1 MRYRLASLASA
12 LLATYV
18 AVQAFSTTGVYGI
31 ASLFLSPQF
40 IYVLFVVPLVAFA
53 LGKRIFGNAYL
64 SLLLILTV
72 SPMLQDSEVFEGIVD
87 SLYYLGFEGFSKA
100 IVNMFP
106 LRDSM
111 LQVFAV
117 TSLYLISLYLDRLEE
132 YESELRREGYKYS
145 AYPTVIT
152 LALLLIAFY
161 TLLPHMLEIRVYC
174 DFVYGAA
181 AAFILVAAIGTIWW
195 LK

>member
-18 AVQAFSTTGVYGI
+18 AVQAFSTTGVYSI

-53 LGKRIFGNAYL
+53 LGKRIFGKVYL

-132 YESELRREGYKYS
+132 YESELRRKGYKYS

-161 TLLPHMLEIRVYC
+161 TLLPHMLEIRVYG

-181 AAFILVAAIGTIWW
+181 AASILVAAIGAIWW

>member
-161 TLLPHMLEIRVYC
+161 TLQPHMLEIRVHG

-181 AAFILVAAIGTIWW
+181 AAFILVAAIGAIWW